1 MIQINK
7 RSIGICI
14 LLPIITCGI
23 YGIYWMYLLV
33 KNTRSIQKN
42 TDKCTGE
49 MLCLIFVPFYSLY
62 WWYTRGEKVRQGFA
76 EHDYNATGGGVVYL
90 VLAIFGLSIV
100 SMAIMQSDF
109 NSLKSET
116 HSEQRSTFKNK
127 VNEKTAMLIA
137 RITVI
142 VIAVVGI
149 VIAWDK
155 NSSVFQIVSFAWAGF
170 GAAFGPVM
178 LMSLFWKRTTKWGAF
193 AGILAGGVMV
203 FVWKFLVRPLG
214 GLLDIY
220 ELLPAFIVALVAI
233 VVVSLIDKKP
243 SAEICDEFDSIKT
256 ME

>member
-14 LLPIITCGI
+14 LLSIITCGI

-109 NSLKSET
+109 NSLKAET
-116 HSEQRSTFKNK
+116 HSEQRSSKKDDSEIRALIKQRTAERKEVKKQIAALNKEYSRFSNAAAPFLNARRMVVQAENYQHLDEISAQYEQAKTRLKAAEQAAREQEEQLLAERAAEKARLREEKKNK
-127 VNEKTAMLIA
+127 
-137 RITVI
+137 
-142 VIAVVGI
+142 
-149 VIAWDK
+149 
-155 NSSVFQIVSFAWAGF
+155 
-170 GAAFGPVM
+170 
-178 LMSLFWKRTTKWGAF
+178 KRK
-193 AGILAGGVMV
+193 
-203 FVWKFLVRPLG
+203 
-214 GLLDIY
+214 
-220 ELLPAFIVALVAI
+220 
-233 VVVSLIDKKP
+233 
-243 SAEICDEFDSIKT
+243 
-256 ME
+256 

>member
-7 RSIGICI
+7 RSIGMCI
-14 LLPIITCGI
+14 LLSIITCGI

-42 TDKCTGE
+42 TDNCTGE

-116 HSEQRSTFKNK
+116 HSEQRSTY
-127 VNEKTAMLIA
+127 
-137 RITVI
+137 
-142 VIAVVGI
+142 
-149 VIAWDK
+149 
-155 NSSVFQIVSFAWAGF
+155 SSLCESFWISCG
-170 GAAFGPVM
+170 
-178 LMSLFWKRTTKWGAF
+178 R
-193 AGILAGGVMV
+193 
-203 FVWKFLVRPLG
+203 
-214 GLLDIY
+214 
-220 ELLPAFIVALVAI
+220 
-233 VVVSLIDKKP
+233 
-243 SAEICDEFDSIKT
+243 
-256 ME
+256 

>member
-14 LLPIITCGI
+14 LLSIITCGI
-23 YGIYWMYLLV
+23 YGIYWMYLLA

-116 HSEQRSTFKNK
+116 HSEQRSTLKAK
-127 VNEKTAMLIA
+127 WLEALAMPFSMILAMGVVVLI
-137 RITVI
+137 
-142 VIAVVGI
+142 
-149 VIAWDK
+149 
-155 NSSVFQIVSFAWAGF
+155 SSFAPDL
-170 GAAFGPVM
+170 AAIE
-178 LMSLFWKRTTKWGAF
+178 WR
-193 AGILAGGVMV
+193 
-203 FVWKFLVRPLG
+203 
-214 GLLDIY
+214 Y
-220 ELLPAFIVALVAI
+220 
-233 VVVSLIDKKP
+233 
-243 SAEICDEFDSIKT
+243 
-256 ME
+256 

>member
-14 LLPIITCGI
+14 LLSIITCGI

-116 HSEQRSTFKNK
+116 HSEQRSTKK
-127 VNEKTAMLIA
+127 ASEKEVMWIGRLIVLLVA
-137 RITVI
+137 I
-142 VIAVVGI
+142 VAYFIA
-149 VIAWDK
+149 
-155 NSSVFQIVSFAWAGF
+155 SSKGTGAQAIMNMVENAWAGF
-170 GAAFGPVM
+170 GSAFGPVII
-178 LMSLFWKRTTKWGAF
+178 LSLFWKRFTYKGAV
-193 AGILAGGVMV
+193 AGVIGGAAADVLWLLFMSGTGIYEIIPGFIAGGV
-203 FVWKFLVRPLG
+203 L
-214 GLLDIY
+214 
-220 ELLPAFIVALVAI
+220 A
-233 VVVSLIDKKP
+233 VVVTLLDKKP
-243 SAEICDEFDSIKT
+243 SAEVCAIYDAATSKED
-256 ME
+256 

>member
-7 RSIGICI
+7 RSIGVCI
-14 LLPIITCGI
+14 LLSIITCGI

-76 EHDYNATGGGVVYL
+76 EHNYNATGGGVAYL

-116 HSEQRSTFKNK
+116 HSEQRSTNILPPKY
-127 VNEKTAMLIA
+127 L
-137 RITVI
+137 
-142 VIAVVGI
+142 
-149 VIAWDK
+149 
-155 NSSVFQIVSFAWAGF
+155 FQQTLS
-170 GAAFGPVM
+170 M
-178 LMSLFWKRTTKWGAF
+178 RT
-193 AGILAGGVMV
+193 M
-203 FVWKFLVRPLG
+203 
-214 GLLDIY
+214 
-220 ELLPAFIVALVAI
+220 
-233 VVVSLIDKKP
+233 
-243 SAEICDEFDSIKT
+243 
-256 ME
+256 